1 MNYSG
6 GTPLTRMHSTENSLK
21 YSRHSTEAQGVT
33 RSGEFRIAVIGVGRA
48 GNNTVT
54 KLMETNP
61 TSMKCIAINTDS
73 THLQSSQAHRKILI
87 GQRLVKGRGVHRDPK
102 LGKAAAVESRTI
114 LEDQLSGNDVVF
126 ITAGLGGGTGA
137 GAAPLICEIA
147 RSKGAVTIGVI
158 TMPFR
163 KERGRDKY
171 ASASLAEMR
180 KQCDTTVV
188 IDNDKLMQLAP
199 RLPNKEAFRIA
210 DQILANM
217 IKGIIETIS
226 TPSLI
231 NLNPDDFK
239 AVISRGGMATV
250 GLGESSAPNRAEEA
264 LRNALRTPLMDIDYA
279 DATGALISVT
289 GDNRMT
295 VQEVNRIGEIVTE
308 TMHANAQVICGA
320 RVNPD
325 LDGKLK
331 VTLVMTGVDSPQQ
344 VNGLARIGSQLFNL
358 DPYSDSEKP
367 LGIELNLYQMDLE
380 TK

>member
-1 MNYSG
+1 M
-6 GTPLTRMHSTENSLK
+6 TRMRPTENSLK
-21 YSRHSTEAQGVT
+21 YSQHSTEAQGIT
-33 RSGEFRIAVIGVGRA
+33 RNGEFRIAVIGVGRA

-61 TSMKCIAINTDS
+61 TSMKCIAVNTDS
-73 THLQSSQAHRKILI
+73 THLQSSQAHQKILI
-87 GQRLVKGRGVHRDPK
+87 GQRFAKGRGVHRNPK
-102 LGKAAAVESRTI
+102 LGKAAAVESRAI
-114 LEDQLSGNDVVF
+114 LEDQLSGNDIVF

-137 GAAPLICEIA
+137 GAAPVICEIA
-147 RSKGAVTIGVI
+147 RNKGAVTVGII

-163 KERGRDKY
+163 KERGREKY
-171 ASASLAEMR
+171 AFASLAEMR

-188 IDNDKLMQLAP
+188 IDNDRLMQLAP
-199 RLPNKEAFRIA
+199 RLPNREAFKIA

-217 IKGIIETIS
+217 ISGIIETIS

-231 NLNPDDFK
+231 NLNPSDFK
-239 AVISRGGMATV
+239 AVISHGGMAIV

-279 DATGALISVT
+279 GATGALINVT

-295 VQEVNRIGEIVTE
+295 IQEVNRIGEIVTE
-308 TMHANAQVICGA
+308 IMHANAQVICGA

-331 VTLVMTGVDSPQQ
+331 VTLLMTGVDSLQQ
-344 VNGLARIGSQLFNL
+344 ANSFAGIGPQLFNL
-358 DPYSDSEKP
+358 DPYADSEKP

-380 TK
+380 T

>member
-1 MNYSG
+1 
-6 GTPLTRMHSTENSLK
+6 
-21 YSRHSTEAQGVT
+21 
-33 RSGEFRIAVIGVGRA
+33 
-48 GNNTVT
+48 
-54 KLMETNP
+54 
-61 TSMKCIAINTDS
+61 
-73 THLQSSQAHRKILI
+73 
-87 GQRLVKGRGVHRDPK
+87 
-102 LGKAAAVESRTI
+102 
-114 LEDQLSGNDVVF
+114 
-126 ITAGLGGGTGA
+126 
-137 GAAPLICEIA
+137 
-147 RSKGAVTIGVI
+147 
-158 TMPFR
+158 
-163 KERGRDKY
+163 
-171 ASASLAEMR
+171 
-180 KQCDTTVV
+180 
-188 IDNDKLMQLAP
+188 MQLAP

-239 AVISRGGMATV
+239 AIISRGGMATV

-279 DATGALISVT
+279 GATGALINVT

-295 VQEVNRIGEIVTE
+295 IQEVNRIGEIVTE
-308 TMHANAQVICGA
+308 IMHANAQVICGA
-320 RVNPD
+320 TVNPD

-344 VNGLARIGSQLFNL
+344 ASGLARIGPQLFNL

-367 LGIELNLYQMDLE
+367 LDIELNLYQMDLE

>member
-1 MNYSG
+1 MR
-6 GTPLTRMHSTENSLK
+6 PTENSLK
-21 YSRHSTEAQGVT
+21 YSQHSTEAQGVT
-33 RSGEFRIAVIGVGRA
+33 RNGEFRIVVIGVGRA

-61 TSMKCIAINTDS
+61 TSMKCIAVNTDS
-73 THLQSSQAHRKILI
+73 THLQSSQAHQKILI
-87 GQRLVKGRGVHRDPK
+87 GQRLARGRGVHRDPK
-102 LGKAAAVESRTI
+102 LGKAAALESRTI
-114 LEDQLSGNDVVF
+114 LEDQLSGNDIVF

-137 GAAPLICEIA
+137 GAAPVICEIA
-147 RSKGAVTIGVI
+147 RSKGAVTVGVI

-199 RLPNKEAFRIA
+199 RLPNKEAFKIA
-210 DQILANM
+210 DQILASM
-217 IKGIIETIS
+217 IKGIIETIT

-231 NLNPDDFK
+231 NLNPNDFK
-239 AVISRGGMATV
+239 TVISRGGMATV

-264 LRNALRTPLMDIDYA
+264 LRNALKTPLMDIDYA
-279 DATGALISVT
+279 GATGALINVT

-295 VQEVNRIGEIVTE
+295 IQEVNRIGEIVTE
-308 TMHANAQVICGA
+308 IMHANVPVICGA

-331 VTLVMTGVDSPQQ
+331 VTLLMTGVDSSRQS
-344 VNGLARIGSQLFNL
+344 NSYASIGPQLFNL
-358 DPYSDSEKP
+358 DPHADSEKP
-367 LGIELNLYQMDLE
+367 LMVDLNLYQMDLE
-380 TK
+380 T